1 MPAQWLLEFARLGH
15 AFAQTGKQ
23 SIDAVAVEP
32 GELHDLH
39 RHQVRRDMPQEP
51 AKNSLRNSCTD
62 DIAVS
67 HWKTSLSR

>member
-1 MPAQWLLEFARLGH
+1 
-15 AFAQTGKQ
+15 
-23 SIDAVAVEP
+23 
-32 GELHDLH
+32 LHDLH